1 MNRRSFLTSLIG
13 GVAAGAA
20 VRAWPFRVFSFP
32 SEIARRPAFRIPT
45 FGRGISEDLLARQ
58 REIFQVTQSR
68 AFWMG
73 SHGQL
78 WEIPG
83 PTLISDNSETRG
95 QFTISE
101 VNHKESTITVVPG

>member
-1 MNRRSFLTSLIG
+1 
-13 GVAAGAA
+13 
-20 VRAWPFRVFSFP
+20 
-32 SEIARRPAFRIPT
+32 
-45 FGRGISEDLLARQ
+45 
-58 REIFQVTQSR
+58 
-68 AFWMG
+68 MG